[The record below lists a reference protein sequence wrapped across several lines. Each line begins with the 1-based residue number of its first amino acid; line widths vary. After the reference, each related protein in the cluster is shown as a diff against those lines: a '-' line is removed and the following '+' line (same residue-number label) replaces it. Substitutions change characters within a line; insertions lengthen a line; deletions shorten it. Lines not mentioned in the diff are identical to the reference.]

1 MTENEIITKII
12 ELSKSSIGFPLIF
25 WGAYLLKVY
34 VINGNVKRYFA
45 ARRRELRAMRG
56 IVVRLDKLI
65 EVHSSEELRTPGEAG
80 KNG

>member
-1 MTENEIITKII
+1 MDEKEIITKII

-34 VINGNVKRYFA
+34 VINGNVKRYFL

-56 IVVRLDKLI
+56 IGVRLDKLI
-65 EVHSSEELRTPGEAG
+65 EMHSCEEAKKDG
-80 KNG
+80 